1 MDFLKMLVIIRYL
14 ERSVE
19 LVSGAIFLSDLQ
31 KKRTGKI
38 RILLEFAIYASIL
51 VFVNIWLLYIPVV
64 KINFVYTIF
73 CLYPIAFLIILYRY
87 KANIYE
93 AVYYTLLMFLATDPM
108 RFSIQLL

>member
-51 VFVNIWLLYIPVV
+51 
-64 KINFVYTIF
+64 
-73 CLYPIAFLIILYRY
+73 FL
-87 KANIYE
+87 
-93 AVYYTLLMFLATDPM
+93 
-108 RFSIQLL
+108 

>member
-73 CLYPIAFLIILYRY
+73 CL
-87 KANIYE
+87 
-93 AVYYTLLMFLATDPM
+93 
-108 RFSIQLL
+108 